1 MRSHRT
7 ELARKAFAWG
17 TWVVGAAVLI
27 QFLLAGLGVFADASF
42 FFWHAVVNASVIFFL
57 PLLLVLIGWIG
68 GVPGRLL
75 WLAAAISGLT
85 VLQSLLLAPYHM
97 AVEGPWGAIS
107 GLHVLNA
114 LFLFWVMLQLV
125 ERTRE
130 WREGAPA
137 ADA

>member
-1 MRSHRT
+1 MRSQTT
-7 ELARKAFAWG
+7 ELARKAFVWG
-17 TWVVGAAVLI
+17 TWVVGAAVVI
-27 QFLLAGLGVFADASF
+27 QFFLAGLGVFAYAGF
-42 FFWHAVVNASVIFFL
+42 FFWHAVVNASVIFLL
-57 PLLLVLIGWIG
+57 PVLLVLIGWIG

-75 WLAAAISGLT
+75 RLTAAISGLT

-97 AVEGPWGAIS
+97 AVEGPWRAIA

-114 LFLFWVMLQLV
+114 LFLFWVMLRLV

>member
-1 MRSHRT
+1 
-7 ELARKAFAWG
+7 
-17 TWVVGAAVLI
+17 
-27 QFLLAGLGVFADASF
+27 F
-42 FFWHAVVNASVIFFL
+42 FFWHAVVNASVIFLL
-57 PLLLVLIGWIG
+57 PVLLVLIGWIG

-97 AVEGPWGAIS
+97 AVEGPGRAIS

-125 ERTRE
+125 ERTQE
-130 WREGAPA
+130 WREGGPA
-137 ADA
+137 GDALPRLTAWSRLARPLRRRAATPLLAGNGLASRK

>member
-1 MRSHRT
+1 MAD
-7 ELARKAFAWG
+7 E
-17 TWVVGAAVLI
+17 VGV
-27 QFLLAGLGVFADASF
+27 AGLGGFAYAGF

-85 VLQSLLLAPYHM
+85 ALQSLLLAPYHM
-97 AVEGPWGAIS
+97 ATQGPWRAIA

-125 ERTRE
+125 ERMRA
-130 WREGAPA
+130 WWEGAA